1 MRTSSDS
8 EHYETKTDQALCDLI
23 QKGDVSAFSVLLQRY
38 TEMVQAIAGRY
49 SYVPGMEQEDLAQEA
64 TLALHRAALSYQP
77 DKKTQFKT
85 YANRVIENQM
95 IDLVRKYMPEKAHL
109 PFDTTLDSSPQ
120 TPQKVKIER
129 SLEERFEQ
137 SEKTKSYLQ
146 KAKEVLSPY
155 EHQVFSAYLENKS
168 YQQIADEL
176 NVPAKSV
183 DNALQRA
190 RRKLGSNT

>member
-1 MRTSSDS
+1 MRTLSDS
-8 EHYETKTDQALCDLI
+8 EHFKTQTDETLCRLT
-23 QKGDVSAFSVLLQRY
+23 QQGNRSAFSVLVHRY
-38 TEMVQAIAGRY
+38 TDMVQAIAGRY
-49 SYVPGMEQEDLAQEA
+49 SYIPGMEQEDLAQEA

-77 DKKTQFKT
+77 DKKAQFKT

-95 IDLVRKYMPEKAHL
+95 IDLVRKHMPEGAHL

-120 TPQKVKIER
+120 TPQEIRTER

-137 SEKTKSYLQ
+137 SEKTKAYLE
-146 KAKEVLSPY
+146 KAKATLSPY

-168 YQQIADEL
+168 YQQIADQLE
-176 NVPAKSV
+176 VSVKSV

-190 RRKLGSNT
+190 RRKLGSTA